1 METASAVWEALKNAY
16 AKDSQE
22 REFTL
27 RQQVTYFRKHD
38 NQSMKDHIRT
48 FKKLCDSLAA
58 IGKPV
63 SDSENVFC
71 LLTSLGPQYENFT
84 TTMLKPPRPSY
95 SELVSQLQNFD
106 QRRNWFSS
114 YTDMTNS
121 QSSQQL
127 AFYGQ
132 QQQQHHRSS
141 QQPFSRNSYSFSSN
155 GRGFQAQQSR
165 DQNRRITPTQQRRPP
180 PPGERRMT
188 QTERDLYRE
197 DKCQYC
203 GTMGHIA
210 KIC

>member
-1 METASAVWEALKNAY
+1 LSEEALSLVVGLETASAVWEALKNAY

-27 RQQVTYFRKHD
+27 RQQVTYFCKHE
-38 NQSMKDHIRT
+38 NQSMEEHIRT
-48 FKKLCDSLAA
+48 FKSLSDSFAA

-63 SDSENVFC
+63 SDNEKVFF

-84 TTMLKPPRPSY
+84 TAMLKPPRPSY

-114 YTDMTNS
+114 HTDISNT
-121 QSSQQL
+121 QFPQQL

-132 QQQQHHRSS
+132 QQQCHQQRTRQPSS
-141 QQPFSRNSYSFSSN
+141 AHSTYQFTSS
-155 GRGFQAQQSR
+155 GRGFQAPQSR
-165 DQNRRITPTQQRRPP
+165 DQNRRYFNPTQQRQPP

-188 QTERDLYRE
+188 QT
-197 DKCQYC
+197 K
-203 GTMGHIA
+203 
-210 KIC
+210 